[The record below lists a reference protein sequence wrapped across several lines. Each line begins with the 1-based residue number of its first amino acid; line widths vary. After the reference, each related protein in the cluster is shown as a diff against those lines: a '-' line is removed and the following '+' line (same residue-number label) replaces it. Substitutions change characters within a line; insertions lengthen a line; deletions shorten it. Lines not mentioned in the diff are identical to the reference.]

1 MTNQMELCAIKQV
14 PRIAYGKLIFSSVL
28 AVCALASGCSDSAI
42 VWSGESQSPDKHF
55 VAKARTEQYSGPGT
69 AGVFTTVYLK
79 QGAQSPVMILS
90 LSNESAYPA
99 GITAVNMNW
108 ITPSHLSVTYKGHAT
123 IDFQAIKC
131 AGVEISVDEKG

>member
-1 MTNQMELCAIKQV
+1 MENCAAKQV
-14 PRIAYGKLIFSSVL
+14 PRIAYRKLIFSAIL
-28 AVCALASGCSDSAI
+28 AVCAFVSGCNDSSI

-55 VAKARTEQYSGPGT
+55 VASARTEQYSGLGT

-79 QGAQSPVMILS
+79 QSGQSPVMILN
-90 LSNESAYPA
+90 LSNESAYPL
-99 GITAVNMNW
+99 GITVVNMTW

-131 AGVEISVDEKG
+131 AGVEISVEEKR